1 LISWFS
7 TNIKS
12 IFTAVVR
19 IIVSLSTGL
28 AWLARFRRTSKY
40 LFCWLTFEWLSW
52 LAWTLCPHL

>member
-28 AWLARFRRTSKY
+28 
-40 LFCWLTFEWLSW
+40 
-52 LAWTLCPHL
+52 HG